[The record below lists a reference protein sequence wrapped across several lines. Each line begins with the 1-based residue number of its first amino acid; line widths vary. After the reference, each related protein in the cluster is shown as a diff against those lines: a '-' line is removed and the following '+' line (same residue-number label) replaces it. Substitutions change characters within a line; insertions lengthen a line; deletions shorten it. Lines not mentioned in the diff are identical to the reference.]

1 MTNST
6 QLLAMK
12 EVKQRLRVGQG
23 TLYRLVKGDPDF
35 KTVRIG
41 GRRFMVEATLETWI
55 RSRESAEA

>member
-1 MTNST
+1 MTRT

-12 EVKQRLRVGQG
+12 EVKQILRVGQG

-35 KTVRIG
+35 KTIRIG
-41 GRRFMVEATLETWI
+41 GRRFMSESTLEAWI

>member
-1 MTNST
+1 MTST

-23 TLYRLVKGDPDF
+23 TLYRLVKSDPDF
-35 KTVRIG
+35 KTIRIG
-41 GRRFMVEATLETWI
+41 GRRFMSEATLETWI